1 MEDPILHQKRKF
13 INVSFVAAMLEG
25 FKQSTLN
32 CDGKKKILREY
43 IFAIEN

>member
-1 MEDPILHQKRKF
+1 MEDPILRWKRKF

-32 CDGKKKILREY
+32 YDEKNVLGERICH
-43 IFAIEN
+43 